1 MIDELNMLE
10 SKVVQAVS
18 LCQELRAENNQL
30 RQQLAAA
37 EDARKGLC
45 ERMESARSRLEQLA
59 RQLPEAKA
67 TV

>member
-10 SKVVQAVS
+10 NKVVQVVS
-18 LCQELRAENNQL
+18 LCRELREENNHL
-30 RQQLAAA
+30 RQQLATA
-37 EDARKGLC
+37 EDARKGLS

-59 RQLPEAKA
+59 GQLPEAKA

>member
-1 MIDELNMLE
+1 MVDELNMLE
-10 SKVVQAVS
+10 SKVVQTVS
-18 LCQELRAENNQL
+18 LCQELRAENDLL
-30 RQQLAAA
+30 RQQLAAT
-37 EDARKGLC
+37 EEVRKGLS

>member
-1 MIDELNMLE
+1 M
-10 SKVVQAVS
+10 
-18 LCQELRAENNQL
+18 QL

-37 EDARKGLC
+37 EDDRKDLA

-59 RQLPEAKA
+59 EKLPEAKA

>member
-1 MIDELNMLE
+1 MVNELNALE
-10 SKVVQAVS
+10 NKIVLVAS
-18 LCQELRAENNQL
+18 LCRTLRAENMQL

-37 EDARKGLC
+37 DDDRKGLA

-59 RQLPEAKA
+59 GQLPEAKA